1 MDHKNIVNKMKTVYE
16 LFLKFSETY
25 RDKRKQIWWDKDQM
39 FRGKMKKGLGV
50 QIMTLVKFEK
60 LKAKCNISIADDE
73 KYLHQD
79 NGYGNYVMKYSN
91 AADPSWAKT
100 FVRKERVVK
109 HITNQRYGMACMS
122 VTIQKVVSNEEVI
135 SAYEE
140 WNSHFDTKIL
150 LAKYFKVI

>member
-1 MDHKNIVNKMKTVYE
+1 MKTVYE

-25 RDKRKQIWWDKDQM
+25 RDKRKQIWWNKDQM
-39 FRGKMKKGLGV
+39 FRGKMKQGLGV

-91 AADPSWAKT
+91 AVDPS
-100 FVRKERVVK
+100 
-109 HITNQRYGMACMS
+109 
-122 VTIQKVVSNEEVI
+122 
-135 SAYEE
+135 
-140 WNSHFDTKIL
+140 
-150 LAKYFKVI
+150 

>member
-1 MDHKNIVNKMKTVYE
+1 
-16 LFLKFSETY
+16 
-25 RDKRKQIWWDKDQM
+25 M
-39 FRGKMKKGLGV
+39 FRGKMKQGLGV

-60 LKAKCNISIADDE
+60 LKAKRNISIADDE

-91 AADPSWAKT
+91 AVDPSWAKT